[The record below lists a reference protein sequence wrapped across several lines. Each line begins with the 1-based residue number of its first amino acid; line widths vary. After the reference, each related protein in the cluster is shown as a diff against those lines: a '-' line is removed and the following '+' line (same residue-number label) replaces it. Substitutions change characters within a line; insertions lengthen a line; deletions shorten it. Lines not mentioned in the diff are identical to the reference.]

1 MTETAETEM
10 ATGERKA
17 EIARPRL
24 GEWVIATTLL
34 AFFVFAYVA
43 SQDWPFRAALFPQMV
58 AVLGAALTVLRLVQL
73 VLQTVRG
80 RRTVVAA
87 TPVHTPS
94 AAAVG
99 VLPADSSPEAE
110 QVRVAGAA
118 DSSPEE
124 PQKLGDIALVD
135 DDAEEEESM
144 EYVFATAGGRAW
156 LAALAWVALFFISF
170 FVLGAY
176 ITLPL
181 FALAYLRIAGKA
193 SWLGAAVYA
202 VVTGVIVYYVFGQL
216 VFIPLP
222 ESPFPFLDF

>member
-1 MTETAETEM
+1 VSETAEAQM
-10 ATGERKA
+10 ATEENKA
-17 EIARPRL
+17 EIVRPRP
-24 GEWVIATTLL
+24 GEWVIAVTLL

-43 SQDWPFRAALFPQMV
+43 AQEWPFRAALFPQMV
-58 AVLGAALTVLRLVQL
+58 TVTGGALTVLRLLQL
-73 VLQTVRG
+73 VRQAVRG

-99 VLPADSSPEAE
+99 TQPADSSPEAE
-110 QVRVAGAA
+110 QVRVAAAA
-118 DSSPEE
+118 DSTPQE
-124 PQKLGDIALVD
+124 PHKLGDLALVD
-135 DDAEEEESM
+135 DDAEEDESM
-144 EYVFATAGGRAW
+144 EYVFSTAGGRAW
-156 LAALAWVALFFISF
+156 LAAMGWVAAFFISF

-193 SWLGAAVYA
+193 SWLASAIYA
-202 VVTGVIVYYVFGQL
+202 VVTGVIVYYVFRQL

-222 ESPFPFLDF
+222 ESPFPFLGF